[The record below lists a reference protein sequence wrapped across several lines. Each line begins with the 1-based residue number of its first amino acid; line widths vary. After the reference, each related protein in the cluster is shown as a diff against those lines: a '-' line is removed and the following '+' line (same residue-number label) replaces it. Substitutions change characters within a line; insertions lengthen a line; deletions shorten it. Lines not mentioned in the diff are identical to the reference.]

1 MGNACCVDKNDD
13 DFNRGRGPT
22 PTDKRRQSSK
32 KKQRIQDSVANLN
45 MTDGSFKSNNRTNDG
60 SMKSRTESA
69 NQSISTNF
77 NVDDSVK
84 DGNGFWVRQPSK
96 IPKGE
101 YGELDKYYIIK
112 TIGKGGFGKVKIG
125 FEKTTR

>member
-1 MGNACCVDKNDD
+1 M
-13 DFNRGRGPT
+13 
-22 PTDKRRQSSK
+22 
-32 KKQRIQDSVANLN
+32 
-45 MTDGSFKSNNRTNDG
+45 
-60 SMKSRTESA
+60 
-69 NQSISTNF
+69 
-77 NVDDSVK
+77 DDSGK
-84 DGNGFWVRQPSK
+84 GANFWVRQPSK